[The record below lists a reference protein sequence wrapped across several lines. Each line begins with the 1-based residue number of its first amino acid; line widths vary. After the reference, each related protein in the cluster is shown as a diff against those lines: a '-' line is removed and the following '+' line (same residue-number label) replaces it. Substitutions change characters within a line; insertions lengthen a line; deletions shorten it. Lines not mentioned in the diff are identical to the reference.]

1 MHESS
6 RRAVDEGRAGER
18 GRMMGRRTP
27 DTDGRG
33 VLEGAFRL
41 LQALPDIDGPGQP
54 GRLAQVTGIPRPSVY
69 RLMAQLLAVGA
80 VELRGD
86 VYRLGAGMLELASRV
101 EPTEGLRRGAL
112 DVMQTLRERTGATVS
127 LVARSGTDAVVLE
140 AVPGRDV
147 LPVHIR
153 SGTVMPPVAA
163 GALVL
168 DPAAAVH
175 RVRRAHRAALDD
187 EHTVP
192 GLTCYA
198 SAIAL
203 PDGTTAALQLTGTT
217 SHSAIRL
224 AKLVHQAADHV
235 AERIRT
241 NRY

>member
-1 MHESS
+1 M
-6 RRAVDEGRAGER
+6 
-18 GRMMGRRTP
+18 P
-27 DTDGRG
+27 DAEGRG
-33 VLEGAFRL
+33 VVEGAFRL
-41 LQALPDIDGPGQP
+41 LQALPDIDGPGQL

-86 VYRLGAGMLELASRV
+86 VYRLGTGMLELAGRV
-101 EPTEGLRRGAL
+101 EPAVGLRRGAL

-127 LVARSGTDAVVLE
+127 LVARSGADAVVLE
-140 AVPGRDV
+140 AVPGRTV
-147 LPVHIR
+147 LPVHIQ
-153 SGTVMPPVAA
+153 SGTVMPAVAA

-168 DPAAAVH
+168 DPSAAAH

-198 SAIAL
+198 SAIPL
-203 PDGTTAALQLTGTT
+203 PDGTTAALQLTSNT

-224 AKLVHQAADHV
+224 ATLVHQAADRV

-241 NRY
+241 VR

>member
-1 MHESS
+1 
-6 RRAVDEGRAGER
+6 
-18 GRMMGRRTP
+18 
-27 DTDGRG
+27 

-41 LQALPDIDGPGQP
+41 LQALPDIDGPGQL

-86 VYRLGAGMLELASRV
+86 VYRLGTGMLLGLASRV

-140 AVPGRDV
+140 AVPGRNV
-147 LPVHIR
+147 LPVHIQ
-153 SGTVMPPVAA
+153 SGTVMPPAAA

-175 RVRRAHRAALDD
+175 RARRAHRAALDD

-203 PDGTTAALQLTGTT
+203 PDGTTAALQLTSTT

-224 AKLVHQAADHV
+224 ATLVHHAADHV

-241 NRY
+241 IRY